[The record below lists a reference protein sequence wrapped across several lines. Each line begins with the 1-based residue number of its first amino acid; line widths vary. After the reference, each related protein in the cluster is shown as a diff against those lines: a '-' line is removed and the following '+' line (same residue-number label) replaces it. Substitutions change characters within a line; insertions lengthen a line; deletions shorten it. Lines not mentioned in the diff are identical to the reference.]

1 MDTQERYAV
10 YHAHDPFAMVAPQA
24 AHWYADRS
32 RHYTHVADVVAPHA
46 QVFALTNHIDHPWTS
61 NPEVVW
67 HTTAS
72 PVRSTS
78 VGDVIV
84 SQESGQAW
92 MVLSIGLQELSPENE
107 LHTAEDGR
115 QDTLQPPVER
125 RATHDHDNDA
135 R

>member
-1 MDTQERYAV
+1 MDTQKRYAV
-10 YHAHDPFAMVAPQA
+10 YHAHDLFAMITPQA

-32 RHYTHVADVVAPHA
+32 RHYTHVADVVAPLE

-67 HTTAS
+67 HITAS
-72 PVRSTS
+72 PLRSTS

-84 SQESGQAW
+84 SQESRQAW
-92 MVLSIGLQELSPENE
+92 LVMPIGLQELAPENE
-107 LHTAEDGR
+107 LRTGDDTI

-125 RATHDHDNDA
+125 RAAHDHDNDE